1 MVEFVS
7 KNKNT
12 SEFIQMGRLL
22 YFLEMADNKGDKVDE
37 IKAARANGLI
47 TEEEAIEL
55 AVEFC

>member
-7 KNKNT
+7 KNKNI

-22 YFLEMADNKGDKVDE
+22 YFLEMTDNKEDKVDE

>member
-22 YFLEMADNKGDKVDE
+22 YFLEMTDSKEDKVDE